1 MDWEAVYRQLSHWR
15 PDLTVDG
22 WWGLKHPHE
31 KAWGAVLVQ
40 NTRWHNAMLAF
51 TRMREAELT
60 AVERLLSVP
69 AKHLEEVIRPCGFYR
84 SKAQALK
91 GLAAWWQ
98 TRGRGTNSANG
109 GVEAIREQLLAIRG
123 IGPETADTLLLYVFN
138 RRTFVG
144 DAYARRL
151 YHRLNG
157 GGHVQYEAVR
167 QAVLSTTMTTEQLK
181 LLHAQIVEFG
191 KEICRKKS
199 PRCRLCPLV
208 RSCPSSL
215 THMA

>member
-91 GLAAWWQ
+91 GLAHGGKRAVAEQ
-98 TRGRGTNSANG
+98 TAQMAVSRLSESNCSPFGASVRRRRTRCCFTCLTG
-109 GVEAIREQLLAIRG
+109 EHLLAMRMRG
-123 IGPETADTLLLYVFN
+123 ACTIA
-138 RRTFVG
+138 
-144 DAYARRL
+144 
-151 YHRLNG
+151 
-157 GGHVQYEAVR
+157 
-167 QAVLSTTMTTEQLK
+167 
-181 LLHAQIVEFG
+181 
-191 KEICRKKS
+191 
-199 PRCRLCPLV
+199 
-208 RSCPSSL
+208 
-215 THMA
+215 